1 MPPSPPVQSP
11 SCPRA
16 ACQIGACGTA
26 AVLVPIASIT
36 DANATHEFGKFE
48 VLDELRK
55 DLQAIQMG
63 EKPDAHGWMEEV
75 EV

>member
-1 MPPSPPVQSP
+1 MFFLTFSRFCAKCTIFRIDFDGNDSE
-11 SCPRA
+11 
-16 ACQIGACGTA
+16 I
-26 AVLVPIASIT
+26 
-36 DANATHEFGKFE
+36 HEFGKFE